1 MGGVKIAGNQIA
13 NHHDQWYNDYK
24 KYQGRYPD
32 PFLREEYE
40 FKGMVE
46 Y

>member
-1 MGGVKIAGNQIA
+1 MRTTVKHEPTEKNR
-13 NHHDQWYNDYK
+13 

-46 Y
+46 CPQRRK